1 MKILIVDDEMFSRE
15 NIKEIISSYGG
26 NKFEII
32 ETESSE
38 EALEFCKSF
47 FPQIIFIDI
56 RMPHMDGIELAVR
69 IRQIL
74 PSAAII
80 FVSAYPE
87 KEYLK
92 AALSLRAIRF
102 VEKPIIATELI
113 EAFEEALSQ
122 VKEKEEHILSLFS
135 GNRDTLDWIKLAIGT
150 LLSEGGQNS
159 SEIYSLE
166 KIMGADVLR
175 NITAVSIAIKFLKN
189 DVASLSSYLLTLVN
203 SFLNTIQRKKCYENI
218 CAFYTLKDHL
228 VFIYLISPKKE
239 IRTSVLISFCNELK
253 DFLETYNLKF
263 LIGVG
268 KIVYDIREINSS
280 STAALL
286 ALEDA
291 YIKKA
296 GYVAFFEERKYVPF
310 PYGEK
315 ERIYFFNLLNQKNY
329 EQAKIFVKSLALE
342 IRKRENLRTRDIK
355 LFFFKLI
362 EILDEREAERKLEIY
377 LRILDTT
384 ILDELVDIIIEEID
398 RYRVSALQ
406 KYENEYVN
414 KMIEFLNEN
423 YSKPELRIEDV
434 SRAVNLSTSYA
445 CFLFKKVTG
454 KTIKQYLLELRA
466 RKAEELLRGGS
477 EKIKDVSNKV
487 GFRYSDYFTKKF
499 KKITGILP
507 SHIKNKK
514 KR

>member
-15 NIKEIISSYGG
+15 NIKEIISSYVR
-26 NKFEII
+26 NDCEII

-38 EALEFCKSF
+38 EALELCKRFS
-47 FPQIIFIDI
+47 PQIIFLDI
-56 RMPHMDGIELAVR
+56 RIPHMDGIELAVR

-122 VKEKEEHILSLFS
+122 VKEKEENVLSLFS
-135 GNRDTLDWIKLAIGT
+135 GNDGTHDWVNLLIGT
-150 LLSEGGQNS
+150 ILSEEEQNS
-159 SEIYSLE
+159 SEICNLE
-166 KIMGADVLR
+166 KVVGTQFLK
-175 NITAVSIAIKFLKN
+175 NIAAVSIAIKFLKKETGY
-189 DVASLSSYLLTLVN
+189 LSTHFQEIN
-203 SFLNTIQRKKCYENI
+203 SFLKRMRRKYQENI
-218 CAFYTLKDHL
+218 YVFYTLKDHL
-228 VFIYLISPKKE
+228 LFIYLISPKKE
-239 IRTSVLISFCNELK
+239 LKTNVLITFCNELK
-253 DFLETYNLKF
+253 NFLEANNLRF
-263 LIGVG
+263 LIGIG
-268 KIVYDIREINSS
+268 KVAYDIKEISSS
-280 STAALL
+280 STTALL

-291 YIKKA
+291 YVKKP
-296 GYVAFFEERKYVPF
+296 GYITFFEEKKYLSF

-315 ERIYFFNLLNQKNY
+315 EKIYFFNFINQRNE
-329 EQAKIFVKSLALE
+329 EQAKIFIKSLASE
-342 IRKRENLRTRDIK
+342 IRRIENLNPRDIK

-362 EILDEREAERKLEIY
+362 EILDEKNVERKLEIY

-398 RYRVSALQ
+398 YYRVSALP

-423 YSKPELRIEDV
+423 YSKPELLIEDV

-445 CFLFKKVTG
+445 CFLFKKITG

-466 RKAEELLRGGS
+466 RKAEELLKGGS
-477 EKIKDVSNKV
+477 VKIKDVSNKV